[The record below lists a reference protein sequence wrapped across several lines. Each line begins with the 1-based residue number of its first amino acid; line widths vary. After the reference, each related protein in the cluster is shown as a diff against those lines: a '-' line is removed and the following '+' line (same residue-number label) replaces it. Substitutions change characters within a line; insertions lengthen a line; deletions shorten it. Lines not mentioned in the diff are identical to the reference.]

1 MASRFGDCT
10 FDPETRELFR
20 GEQRVAITPKAF
32 QLLRALLE
40 KRPKAVSKEELHEI
54 LWPKTFVSEG
64 SLARLVNE
72 VRHAVGDNAEE
83 PRFVRTVHG
92 FGYAFSGPLA
102 EERGAVSRS
111 VSPDHVLKLIWGG
124 REIALQDGENL
135 LGRAE
140 DCVASIDVHSVSRH
154 HARIVVSGKAATLE
168 DLGSKNGT
176 FVADRR
182 LEGPRQLADGD
193 TVRIGTVTMTFRR
206 FSRNASTQ
214 TIQDG

>member
-20 GEQRVAITPKAF
+20 GGQRVAISPKAF
-32 QLLRALLE
+32 QLLGALLE
-40 KRPKAVSKEELHEI
+40 KRPKAVSKEELREI

-64 SLARLVNE
+64 NLARLVSE

-83 PRFVRTVHG
+83 SRFVRTVHG

-102 EERGAVSRS
+102 NERGADVRS
-111 VSPDHVLKLIWGG
+111 VSSDHVLALTWGS
-124 REIALQDGENL
+124 REFALHDGENL
-135 LGRAE
+135 LGRAG
-140 DCVASIDVHSVSRH
+140 DCVAYIDVHSVSRH
-154 HARIVVSGKAATLE
+154 HARIVVSGEAATLE

-176 FVADRR
+176 FVAERR

-193 TVRIGTVTMTFRR
+193 AVRIGTVTMTFRR
-206 FSRNASTQ
+206 VSRGASTE
-214 TIQDG
+214 TIQIE